1 MKCQWDGPIW
11 TVYFLVLVI
20 HGVRT
25 VLKFVTLQQN
35 HIIRITLFKVFSFS
49 VIKVFWITW
58 LNNFWFY
65 NIQIQ
70 MYKHKIYSL
79 EKTECRALGYLFHIW
94 LLFCCLFCSWFFGC
108 WFHYRHF
115 TTFTFTVVFVGGL
128 VNFFLK
134 GFLSFSQFTLLE
146 EKCQNHNDFSKITL
160 AALRASSLFSSSSF
174 NFCEA
179 KKTESKA

>member
-1 MKCQWDGPIW
+1 MGRSNLDRLLSRFGYSWSMN
-11 TVYFLVLVI
+11 

-94 LLFCCLFCSWFFGC
+94 LLFCCLFCSWFFGL
-108 WFHYRHF
+108 FS
-115 TTFTFTVVFVGGL
+115 
-128 VNFFLK
+128 FFGF
-134 GFLSFSQFTLLE
+134 GFLFFGGIAVFSRSFFSHFFFNNLFDDFFDAKN
-146 EKCQNHNDFSKITL
+146 EK
-160 AALRASSLFSSSSF
+160 
-174 NFCEA
+174 
-179 KKTESKA
+179 